1 MFGLLRYLFFN
12 SRLIFIFIVS
22 LESCGEGECIW
33 YCANIA
39 GALLGAKL
47 YSIVILSFFGKVLEC
62 LDLIQVTRQVLQA
75 KDMRAKEFTYL
86 QDPLSISVSSEI

>member
-1 MFGLLRYLFFN
+1 MHLVLREHCWSLAGCQAVFN
-12 SRLIFIFIVS
+12 RNTV
-22 LESCGEGECIW
+22 
-33 YCANIA
+33 
-39 GALLGAKL
+39 
-47 YSIVILSFFGKVLEC
+47 FFGKVLEC